1 MSKKDA
7 SLAPVPPSAM
17 TILLSPV
24 AGVVMF
30 VFLLAG
36 LLSCLWAM
44 FVSGK
49 VDLLPKEHGWA
60 AISEGEITHH
70 IAKELSHVTLARK
83 AADLER
89 AASWLLIGDTGA
101 RVRQGCPGWLFLAD
115 ENRIHP
121 RAEANAQARAQKVL
135 AVRDW
140 LAARNIRLLVALV
153 PDKSRIAASQRCAL
167 QRPAPLQDR
176 VTVWTARLQAA
187 GINALDLTPSLQP
200 LGADAFLRTDTHWS
214 ESGAN
219 AAARAI
225 ALRVQAAGIQ
235 ATPHTPFDVHS
246 TPMAPRPG
254 DLVRLAGID
263 WLPLSLQPAP
273 ESVAATEIR
282 EQMKTAQGN
291 SDNLDD
297 LFGDDNLPNVALIG
311 TSFSRNSSF
320 AGFLQRALGAPVGN
334 FAKDGGEFSG
344 AANAYFA
351 SPAFSQTPP
360 RLVIWEIPERDL
372 QTVYGQEIKGE
383 M

>member
-49 VDLLPKEHGWA
+49 VDLLPKDHGWA
-60 AISEGEITHH
+60 AIGEGEITHH
-70 IAKELSHVTLARK
+70 IAKELSHVALARK

-121 RAEANAQARAQKVL
+121 RAEDNAQARAQKVL

-153 PDKSRIAASQRCAL
+153 PDKSRIAADQLCGISRSAQLADRAQRWQAQLQQAGVAVLDLAPTL
-167 QRPAPLQDR
+167 QR
-176 VTVWTARLQAA
+176 
-187 GINALDLTPSLQP
+187 
-200 LGADAFLRTDTHWS
+200 LGSSAYLRSDTHWS
-214 ESGAN
+214 EAGAQ
-219 AAARAI
+219 AAAL
-225 ALRVQAAGIQ
+225 ALAPQIGALGVTPTPAQQLKRELQAE
-235 ATPHTPFDVHS
+235 
-246 TPMAPRPG
+246 APRPG
-254 DLVRLAGID
+254 DLVRLAGLD
-263 WLPLSLQPAP
+263 WLPEGLQPAGERVA
-273 ESVAATEIR
+273 ESRFSKV
-282 EQMKTAQGN
+282 EQAEAM
-291 SDNLDD
+291 SEDD
-297 LFGDDNLPNVALIG
+297 LFGDSQLPNVALIG
-311 TSFSRNSSF
+311 TSFSRNSNF
-320 AGFLQRALGAPVGN
+320 VAFLEQALGASLGN

-344 AANAYFA
+344 AAKDYFA
-351 SPAFSQTPP
+351 SPAFRETPP
-360 RLVIWEIPERDL
+360 QLLIWEIPERDL
-372 QTVYGQEIKGE
+372 QSPYKDDIELSTL
-383 M
+383 

>member
-121 RAEANAQARAQKVL
+121 RAEDNAQARAQKVL

-153 PDKSRIAASQRCAL
+153 PDKSRIAADQLCGISRSAQLADRAQRL
-167 QRPAPLQDR
+167 
-176 VTVWTARLQAA
+176 
-187 GINALDLTPSLQP
+187 
-200 LGADAFLRTDTHWS
+200 
-214 ESGAN
+214 
-219 AAARAI
+219 
-225 ALRVQAAGIQ
+225 
-235 ATPHTPFDVHS
+235 
-246 TPMAPRPG
+246 
-254 DLVRLAGID
+254 
-263 WLPLSLQPAP
+263 
-273 ESVAATEIR
+273 
-282 EQMKTAQGN
+282 
-291 SDNLDD
+291 
-297 LFGDDNLPNVALIG
+297 
-311 TSFSRNSSF
+311 
-320 AGFLQRALGAPVGN
+320 
-334 FAKDGGEFSG
+334 
-344 AANAYFA
+344 
-351 SPAFSQTPP
+351 
-360 RLVIWEIPERDL
+360 
-372 QTVYGQEIKGE
+372 
-383 M
+383 